1 MNEQRQTI
9 PIPAQILRDWND
21 LLRADRVDF
30 ETHGFK
36 DWSLVVKWAVSFA
49 DGKKME
55 ISIHTTFRKSGERY
69 GFLNAE
75 AMLFD
80 TDGHPLVFTEPRHA
94 LDGDWELC
102 TLDGDQYIVSV
113 VGIDPVISVQMSGP

>member
-1 MNEQRQTI
+1 MNKRRQTI
-9 PIPAQILRDWND
+9 CIPVKTLTEWND

-30 ETHGFK
+30 ETHGFS
-36 DWSLVVKWAVSFA
+36 DGDTVAKWATTFT
-49 DGKKME
+49 DGKRME
-55 ISIHTTFRKSGERY
+55 ISVHTTCRESGERY

-80 TDGHPLVFTEPRHA
+80 KDGHPLVFTEPRCV

-113 VGIDPVISVQMSGP
+113 VGSN

>member
-1 MNEQRQTI
+1 MSKLCQTI
-9 PIPAQILRDWND
+9 CIPIQTLTEWND

-36 DWSLVVKWAVSFA
+36 EWNPVAKWSVTFA
-49 DGKKME
+49 DGKRME
-55 ISIHTTFRKSGERY
+55 ISVHTTCRESGERY

-80 TDGHPLVFTEPRHA
+80 KDGHPLVFTEPRRA

-102 TLDGDQYIVSV
+102 TLDGNQYIVSV
-113 VGIDPVISVQMSGP
+113 VGVQSREMPMS

>member
-1 MNEQRQTI
+1 MNKSRQTI
-9 PIPAQILRDWND
+9 CIPVKTLTEWND

-30 ETHGFK
+30 ETHGFS
-36 DWSLVVKWAVSFA
+36 DGDAIAKWATTFT
-49 DGKKME
+49 DGKRME
-55 ISIHTTFRKSGERY
+55 ISVHTTCRESGERY

-75 AMLFD
+75 AMLFAE
-80 TDGHPLVFTEPRHA
+80 DGHPLVFTEPRRA

-113 VGIDPVISVQMSGP
+113 VGSN

>member
-9 PIPAQILRDWND
+9 CIPVPTLKEWND
-21 LLRADRVDF
+21 LLRADMVDF
-30 ETHGFK
+30 ERLGFS
-36 DWSLVVKWAVSFA
+36 DGNAVAKWAVTFA
-49 DGKKME
+49 DGKRME
-55 ISIHTTFRKSGERY
+55 ISVHTTCREQGERY
-69 GFLNAE
+69 GSLNAE

-80 TDGHPLVFTEPRHA
+80 KDGHHLVFTEPRRA

-113 VGIDPVISVQMSGP
+113 VGSN

>member
-1 MNEQRQTI
+1 MNECRQTI
-9 PIPAQILRDWND
+9 CIPVQTLTKWND

-30 ETHGFK
+30 EDHGFS
-36 DWSLVVKWAVSFA
+36 DEDTVAKWATTFT

-55 ISIHTTFRKSGERY
+55 ISVHTTCRESCERY
-69 GFLNAE
+69 GPLNAE

-80 TDGHPLVFTEPRHA
+80 KDGRPLVFTEPRRA

-113 VGIDPVISVQMSGP
+113 VGSN

>member
-9 PIPAQILRDWND
+9 CIPVQTLTEWND

-30 ETHGFK
+30 EAHGFK
-36 DWSLVVKWAVSFA
+36 DWEPVAKWAVTFA
-49 DGKKME
+49 DGKRME
-55 ISIHTTFRKSGERY
+55 ISVHTTCRERGERY

-80 TDGHPLVFTEPRHA
+80 KDGRPLVFTEPRRT
-94 LDGDWELC
+94 LDGEWELC
-102 TLDGDQYIVSV
+102 TLDAEKYIVSV
-113 VGIDPVISVQMSGP
+113 VGV

>member
-9 PIPAQILRDWND
+9 CIPATTLAEWNG
-21 LLRADRVDF
+21 LLCADRVDF
-30 ETHGFK
+30 EAHGFG
-36 DWSLVVKWAVSFA
+36 DGDAVAKWAVVVS
-49 DGKKME
+49 DGKRME
-55 ISIHTTFRKSGERY
+55 ISVHAACRERSERY

-80 TDGHPLVFTEPRHA
+80 KDGRPLVFTEPRRT

-102 TLDGDQYIVSV
+102 TLDGEKYIVSV
-113 VGIDPVISVQMSGP
+113 VGV

>member
-9 PIPAQILRDWND
+9 CIPVQTLTEWND

-30 ETHGFK
+30 EAHGFK
-36 DWSLVVKWAVSFA
+36 DWEPVAKWAVTFA
-49 DGKKME
+49 DGKRME
-55 ISIHTTFRKSGERY
+55 ISVHTTCRERGERY

-80 TDGHPLVFTEPRHA
+80 KDGRPLVFTEPRRV
-94 LDGDWELC
+94 LDCDWELC

-113 VGIDPVISVQMSGP
+113 VGSN

>member
-9 PIPAQILRDWND
+9 CIPVQTLKEWNN

-30 ETHGFK
+30 EGHGFS
-36 DWSLVVKWAVSFA
+36 DGDAVAKWAVTFA
-49 DGKKME
+49 DGKRME
-55 ISIHTTFRKSGERY
+55 ISVSTTCRERGERY

-80 TDGHPLVFTEPRHA
+80 NDGRPLVFTEPRRA
-94 LDGDWELC
+94 LDGEWELC
-102 TLDGDQYIVSV
+102 TLDCERYAVSV
-113 VGIDPVISVQMSGP
+113 VGAN

>member
-1 MNEQRQTI
+1 ME
-9 PIPAQILRDWND
+9 WND

-30 ETHGFK
+30 EVHGFK
-36 DWSLVVKWAVSFA
+36 DCNPVAKWAVAFA
-49 DGKKME
+49 DGKRME
-55 ISIHTTFRKSGERY
+55 ISAHTTCRERGERY

-80 TDGHPLVFTEPRHA
+80 KDGWPLVFTEPRRR

-102 TLDGDQYIVSV
+102 TLNGDLYTVSV
-113 VGIDPVISVQMSGP
+113 VGRD

>member
-9 PIPAQILRDWND
+9 CIQATTLAEWNA
-21 LLRADRVDF
+21 LIRADKVDF
-30 ETHGFK
+30 ESHGFSGG
-36 DWSLVVKWAVSFA
+36 DAVAKWAVTFA
-49 DGKKME
+49 DGKRME
-55 ISIHTTFRKSGERY
+55 ISVHTTCRERGERY

-80 TDGHPLVFTEPRHA
+80 KDGRPLVFTEPRRV

-102 TLDGDQYIVSV
+102 TLDGYKYTVSFL
-113 VGIDPVISVQMSGP
+113 GAN

>member
-9 PIPAQILRDWND
+9 CIPVQTLTEWND

-30 ETHGFK
+30 EAHGFS
-36 DWSLVVKWAVSFA
+36 DGNAVAKRAVAFA
-49 DGKKME
+49 DGKRME
-55 ISIHTTFRKSGERY
+55 ISVHTTCRERGERY

-80 TDGHPLVFTEPRHA
+80 KDGRPLVFTEPRRT

-102 TLDGDQYIVSV
+102 TLAGDKYTVSV
-113 VGIDPVISVQMSGP
+113 LGAN

>member
-9 PIPAQILRDWND
+9 PIPTQILRDWND

-30 ETHGFK
+30 ARHSFK
-36 DWSLVVKWAVSFA
+36 DWNPVVKWAVSFA

-80 TDGHPLVFTEPRHA
+80 KDGHPLVFTEPRRA

-102 TLDGDQYIVSV
+102 TLAGDQYSVSV
-113 VGIDPVISVQMSGP
+113 VGSN

>member
-9 PIPAQILRDWND
+9 CIPVQTLTEWND

-30 ETHGFK
+30 EAHGFS
-36 DWSLVVKWAVSFA
+36 DGNAVAKWAVAFA
-49 DGKKME
+49 DGKRME
-55 ISIHTTFRKSGERY
+55 ISVHTTCRERGERY
-69 GFLNAE
+69 GFLNTE

-80 TDGHPLVFTEPRHA
+80 KDGRPLVFTEPRRT

-102 TLDGDQYIVSV
+102 TLDAEKYTVSV
-113 VGIDPVISVQMSGP
+113 MGIC

>member
-9 PIPAQILRDWND
+9 CIPATTLAEWNA
-21 LLRADRVDF
+21 LLHADRVDF
-30 ETHGFK
+30 AGHGFS
-36 DWSLVVKWAVSFA
+36 DGDAVAKWAVTFA
-49 DGKKME
+49 DGKRME
-55 ISIHTTFRKSGERY
+55 ISVNTICRESGERY

-80 TDGHPLVFTEPRHA
+80 KDGRPLVFTEPRRV
-94 LDGDWELC
+94 LDCDWELC

-113 VGIDPVISVQMSGP
+113 VGSN

>member
-9 PIPAQILRDWND
+9 YIPAPILTEWNDILRVDW
-21 LLRADRVDF
+21 ADF
-30 ETHGFK
+30 ENHGFS
-36 DWSLVVKWAVSFA
+36 DGDAVAKWATTFT
-49 DGKKME
+49 DGKRME
-55 ISIHTTFRKSGERY
+55 ISVHTTCRESGERY

-80 TDGHPLVFTEPRHA
+80 KDGHPLVFTEPRRV

-113 VGIDPVISVQMSGP
+113 VGSN

>member
-9 PIPAQILRDWND
+9 CIPATTLAEWNA
-21 LLRADRVDF
+21 LLRADKVDF
-30 ETHGFK
+30 ESHDFSDG
-36 DWSLVVKWAVSFA
+36 DAVAKWFAPFA
-49 DGKKME
+49 DGTRME
-55 ISIHTTFRKSGERY
+55 ISVHTTCRESGERY

-80 TDGHPLVFTEPRHA
+80 KDGRSLVFTEPRRA

-102 TLDGDQYIVSV
+102 TLEGDKYIA
-113 VGIDPVISVQMSGP
+113 GVQLREILMP

>member
-9 PIPAQILRDWND
+9 CIPATTLAEWND

-30 ETHGFK
+30 EAHGFK
-36 DWSLVVKWAVSFA
+36 DCNPVAKWFAPFA
-49 DGKKME
+49 DGKRME
-55 ISIHTTFRKSGERY
+55 ISVHTTCRERGERY

-80 TDGHPLVFTEPRHA
+80 KDGRPLVFTEPRHT
-94 LDGDWELC
+94 LDGEWELC
-102 TLDGDQYIVSV
+102 TLDAEKYIVSV
-113 VGIDPVISVQMSGP
+113 VGV